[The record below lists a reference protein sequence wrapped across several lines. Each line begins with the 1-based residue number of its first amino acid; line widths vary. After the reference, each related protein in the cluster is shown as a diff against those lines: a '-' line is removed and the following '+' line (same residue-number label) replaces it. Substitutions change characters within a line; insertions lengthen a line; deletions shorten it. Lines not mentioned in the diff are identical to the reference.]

1 MTLKAADVSN
11 QVFGDVTVYMVCW
24 LANSYT
30 CYGVYGLLIGE
41 QLHMLRCIW
50 SVDWRTVT
58 HYGIYGMLIGE
69 QLHMLWCIWSVDWPT
84 VTHVKVYMVCWL
96 ANSYTCYG
104 VYGMLI
110 GEQLHMLWCIWYVD
124 WQTVTHVMVYMV
136 CWLTNSYTCYGVY
149 GMLID
154 EQLHMLWSIWSVDW
168 QTVTHLTSGVVFTG
182 CNIPEDLYH
191 HECYCENLQSHGIS
205 NPQGGGCMR
214 GKMWSTSAVKPVSAK
229 PLPQCCHFILICN
242 VIYTS

>member
-1 MTLKAADVSN
+1 MLRSIWSVDWRTVTH
-11 QVFGDVTVYMVCW
+11 VTVYMVCW

-41 QLHMLRCIW
+41 QLHIM
-50 SVDWRTVT
+50 
-58 HYGIYGMLIGE
+58 
-69 QLHMLWCIWSVDWPT
+69 
-84 VTHVKVYMVCWL
+84 VYMVCWL

-104 VYGMLI
+104 VYGLLI
-110 GEQLHMLWCIWYVD
+110 GQQLHMLRCIWYVD
-124 WQTVTHVMVYMV
+124 WRTVTHVMVYMV
-136 CWLTNSYTCYGVY
+136 CWLANSYTCYGVY